1 MDRQDKKAKL
11 LFFYV
16 FYPVHPVHPVHPV
29 YLCEYFF
36 RKHFLYLG
44 QKIRLACPSM

>member
-1 MDRQDKKAKL
+1 MDKQDKKAKL

-16 FYPVHPVHPVHPV
+16 FYPVHPV

>member
-1 MDRQDKKAKL
+1 MDKQDKKAKL

-16 FYPVHPVHPVHPV
+16 FYPVHPV

-36 RKHFLYLG
+36 RKHFLHLG